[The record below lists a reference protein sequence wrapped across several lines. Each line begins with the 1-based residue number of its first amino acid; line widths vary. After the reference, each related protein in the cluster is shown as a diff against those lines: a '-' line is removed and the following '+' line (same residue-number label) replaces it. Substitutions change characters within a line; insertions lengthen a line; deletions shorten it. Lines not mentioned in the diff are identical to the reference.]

1 MYCLQW
7 KNFFTLNCILIDR
20 LSKRHMSSNKMSWQV
35 LSILK
40 CLSYMCR
47 IDNYYVQII
56 YGMTVPITYL
66 LMHINNIKTL
76 QVNWKTFS
84 PQIAM
89 YLYNYLVHV
98 LYQPW
103 YTYFRQGETATEVR
117 VVFPPGLRFLSIG
130 LCQEIVTSSILDC

>member
-1 MYCLQW
+1 MQQQNEL
-7 KNFFTLNCILIDR
+7 TSVID
-20 LSKRHMSSNKMSWQV
+20 
-35 LSILK
+35 K

-76 QVNWKTFS
+76 QVNWKSFS

-98 LYQPW
+98 LYQP
-103 YTYFRQGETATEVR
+103 
-117 VVFPPGLRFLSIG
+117 
-130 LCQEIVTSSILDC
+130 